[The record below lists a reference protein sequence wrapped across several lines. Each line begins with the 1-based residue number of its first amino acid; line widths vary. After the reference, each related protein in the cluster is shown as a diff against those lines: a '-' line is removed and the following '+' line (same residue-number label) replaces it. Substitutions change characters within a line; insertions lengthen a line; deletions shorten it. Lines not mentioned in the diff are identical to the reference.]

1 MNLREFTDEFAELDG
16 QLLQASA
23 QAEASLSGQLDIESR
38 LAQVKRVTR
47 EEVGDRSSPGLAGDA
62 TE

>member
-16 QLLQASA
+16 QLLEASA
-23 QAEASLSGQLDIESR
+23 QAEASLSGQLDVESR
-38 LAQVKRVTR
+38 LAQVKRVAR
-47 EEVGDRSSPGLAGDA
+47 EEVGDRSSPGLAGNA

>member
-16 QLLQASA
+16 QLLEASA
-23 QAEASLSGQLDIESR
+23 QAEASLSGQLDVESR
-38 LAQVKRVTR
+38 LAQVKRVAR
-47 EEVGDRSSPGLAGDA
+47 EEVGDRLQPGSAGNA